1 MRKAIF
7 ITLTVVGTAV
17 GWAAA
22 LQDGW
27 GVSLVLMAIGA
38 VIGAAIGGAVSGVGG
53 RGRGRGRRNLDAD
66 SEHVPE
72 TGMTPKDLMDN
83 HWRDQG
89 RAPLVSAFEPE
100 HGRHQFDPDKL

>member
-7 ITLTVVGTAV
+7 VTLTAV
-17 GWAAA
+17 GTLVGWASA
-22 LQDGW
+22 LQDEW
-27 GVSLVLMAIGA
+27 GVRLVLMAIGA
-38 VIGAAIGGAVSGVGG
+38 VVGAAVGGAVSGVGG
-53 RGRGRGRRNLDAD
+53 RGRRNMDAD
-66 SEHVPE
+66 RDLVPE

-89 RAPLVSAFEPE
+89 RPPLVNAFEPE